1 MCVRNQEKGVV
12 MKLLSKRRRS
22 YIVNKSLQYRFLAT
36 ILIYGFIAVV
46 FLSIYLFVPEIM
58 KLQDQSLSFEV
69 RAAAADKIISFHT
82 RIWPVVIALIC
93 FLGLHSTIFFHRVVG
108 PLYRFRWAFEQVRD
122 GDLSLRVK
130 IRRKDY
136 LHQEEGV
143 LNEMIDTLAGKL
155 GTIQLAGLDTLKSL
169 GELEQKVSGWT
180 DTDKELLRVHGQHLD
195 TLMDAAGY
203 FRLQSEAHEHAHVET
218 Q

>member
-1 MCVRNQEKGVV
+1 

-69 RAAAADKIISFHT
+69 RAAAADKILGFHT
-82 RIWPVVIALIC
+82 RIWPAAIALIC
-93 FLGLHSTIFFHRVVG
+93 FLGLHSTLFFHRVAG
-108 PLYRFRWAFEQVRD
+108 PLYRFHWAFEKVRD

-136 LHQEEGV
+136 LHHEEGV
-143 LNEMIDTLAGKL
+143 LNEMIEMLAGKVES
-155 GTIQLAGLDTLKSL
+155 IQRAGLNALKSL
-169 GELEQKVSGWT
+169 GELDQTASGWT
-180 DTDKELLRVHGQHLD
+180 EADKKALRLHRQQLD
-195 TLMDAAGY
+195 TLMDTVRY
-203 FRLQSEAHEHAHVET
+203 FQVQKGEHG
-218 Q
+218 